1 MKIGLLNIGS
11 GNIFSILSALKK
23 LDLHIVNVSN
33 SDDIDNIDVL
43 IMPGVGAFNSYINEL
58 RSKKLFLK
66 IKEFIN
72 DDQKKLIGICVGMQ
86 ALFSLGHE
94 NKIEKGLNIFEGDV
108 VKNNIG
114 LNIGLRE
121 IFPNKKNKTSK
132 FKTFFDKKKFY
143 FTHGFNVKSKFFFE
157 ESYYVSLDNEE
168 YLSFFKHR
176 NVYGFQFHP
185 ELSSHNGLEA
195 LEYILN
201 G

>member
-43 IMPGVGAFNSYINEL
+43 IMPGVGAFNTYINEL

-94 NKIEKGLNIFEGDV
+94 NKIEKGGTTASKMITVTGR
-108 VKNNIG
+108 G
-114 LNIGLRE
+114 LDR
-121 IFPNKKNKTSK
+121 
-132 FKTFFDKKKFY
+132 
-143 FTHGFNVKSKFFFE
+143 
-157 ESYYVSLDNEE
+157 
-168 YLSFFKHR
+168 
-176 NVYGFQFHP
+176 
-185 ELSSHNGLEA
+185 
-195 LEYILN
+195 
-201 G
+201 